1 MDKIDFTICMM
12 LMSNSRIPYRE
23 LAELFNM
30 SVNSIHKRIK
40 SMVELGIIQNFNTKL
55 SLLNFPNTVNVV
67 MFGRTRKEN
76 KADLLQNLG
85 NHESIFN
92 ATQASGDLFYIH
104 SHIKNLSE
112 LDPLVSFVRQKG
124 EFHNLVIGLNSSLP
138 TPNAPQ
144 TSKITQESRTD
155 NLEELGDTKLS
166 NLDFLIINA
175 LKDNSRKSVTDI
187 SDEIGASTKTVRRH
201 INRLEE
207 KKLIDFSIDWYP
219 DKSAVIISIII
230 LNLNPSTEVDKSTLE
245 IELRKKYGQIILFSW
260 KFANLPNLMLVC
272 VWTHTMKEH
281 QEIESSLMSQDFD
294 SVKVTILINGR
305 MFPTWRDTY
314 LEDKVRD
321 IKNQLN

>member
-1 MDKIDFTICMM
+1 M
-12 LMSNSRIPYRE
+12 
-23 LAELFNM
+23 
-30 SVNSIHKRIK
+30 VN
-40 SMVELGIIQNFNTKL
+40 LGIIQKFNTKL
-55 SLLNFPNTVNVV
+55 SLLNFPNAINVI
-67 MFGRTRKEN
+67 MFGRTRKVN

-124 EFHNLVIGLNSSLP
+124 EFYNLVIGLNSVLP

-144 TSKITQESRTD
+144 ISKIIQESRTD
-155 NLEELGDTKLS
+155 NLEDLGDTKFS

-230 LNLNPSTEVDKSTLE
+230 LKLNPSAEVDKSTLE
-245 IELRKKYGQIILFSW
+245 LELRKKYGQTILFSW

-294 SVKVTILINGR
+294 SVKVTILINGK